1 MYNLKKILKND
12 LTKTSMAK
20 KQAVLYELESALYS
34 VAGKRDWSHEFLT
47 AEILAIKSRANQAEN
62 FVRDISSFLGNLSG
76 LDPWD
81 LQMRRLN
88 TLSKEFPTHQCFS
101 EIGLRGFQS
110 QISQA
115 RFHIKSTHVIGQFA
129 NLKPLQAMWNRKASQ
144 SMHSN
149 DS

>member
-1 MYNLKKILKND
+1 MKSD

-20 KQAVLYELESALYS
+20 NQAVLYELESALYS
-34 VAGKRDWSHEFLT
+34 VAGKRDWSQEFLT

-88 TLSKEFPTHQCFS
+88 TLSKEFPTHECLS

-115 RFHIKSTHVIGQFA
+115 WFQSVNA
-129 NLKPLQAMWNRKASQ
+129 NR
-144 SMHSN
+144 
-149 DS
+149 